1 MGLLAYSVLVVGV
14 ISHQGLYY
22 SKGDPTTLS
31 NVAFLKLQ
39 DHKLSVTGLKK
50 THTLLLKGSFPV

>member
-39 DHKLSVTGLKK
+39 DHKLYWP
-50 THTLLLKGSFPV
+50 LLV

>member
-50 THTLLLKGSFPV
+50 KHTHCC